1 MYDEIINDGKEI
13 VNKKSII
20 LKTPP
25 KIENDFL
32 TEIIETSQNIIQV
45 KETKI
50 VCEKKVIEPI
60 SITNQYYGFNDMKT
74 FIFMLL

>member
-1 MYDEIINDGKEI
+1 LLDEIINDGKEI

-20 LKTPP
+20 IKTPP
-25 KIENDFL
+25 KIENDFPR
-32 TEIIETSQNIIQV
+32 EIIETSQNISQV
-45 KETKI
+45 KEI
-50 VCEKKVIEPI
+50 NVVCEQKIIEPI